1 MHSIMPQTLFF
12 ANNGLHPRF
21 DIRGVDNVMN
31 LATEDWV
38 ARLVDIQTQL
48 VSNLEEAWRQYKKNV
63 DEHHKD

>member
-1 MHSIMPQTLFF
+1 
-12 ANNGLHPRF
+12 
-21 DIRGVDNVMN
+21 MN